1 MDRIRAA
8 IQVAVAVL
16 RRADMVARTE
26 VHMVA
31 DMAGED
37 MAADGARLRPG
48 LPWARPLALPRH
60 RPSMFARRCFT
71 HRARSSM
78 RHGRITTTR
87 IITARGPIIPRGWL
101 TTVLIEDQ

>member
-1 MDRIRAA
+1 VDRIRAD
-8 IQVAVAVL
+8 IQAAMAVL
-16 RRADMVARTE
+16 RQADMVARTE

-37 MAADGARLRPG
+37 MAADGARLQPG
-48 LPWARPLALPRH
+48 LPWERPSALPRH
-60 RPSMFARRCFT
+60 RLSMFARRWFT

-87 IITARGPIIPRGWL
+87 IITARGPITPVGWL
-101 TTVLIEDQ
+101 TIVLTEDQ